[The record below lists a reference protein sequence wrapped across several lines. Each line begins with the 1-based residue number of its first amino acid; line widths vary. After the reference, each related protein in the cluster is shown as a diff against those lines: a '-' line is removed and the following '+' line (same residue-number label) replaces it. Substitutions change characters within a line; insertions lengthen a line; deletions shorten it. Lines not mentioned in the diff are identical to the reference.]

1 MITYG
6 ARKGTGPRA
15 PESISA
21 PVCIWDE
28 YMVTEDEYPGTENPC
43 NQSAPFEEGTDHDH
57 DSETESDVHAPPP
70 PPATKSMKAPPPAAA
85 ALPAAAAPASG
96 SKNPTGKVPNG
107 SKTGNATKS
116 VQTDPTTAGDIAAT
130 KAVPLSSAIFIDE
143 YAFDVPTNPV
153 ECFQKVRQQ
162 VIASYRAVAARRGTD
177 RDLAVVMG
185 SGSVD
190 GVGGVHGGGRGGR
203 KRAAGGGRGGDVEEG
218 RKVKR

>member
-70 PPATKSMKAPPPAAA
+70 AATKTMKAPPPAAA

-116 VQTDPTTAGDIAAT
+116 VQTDPTTAGDIDAT
-130 KAVPLSSAIFIDE
+130 KAVLILCDL
-143 YAFDVPTNPV
+143 YRR
-153 ECFQKVRQQ
+153 VRLRR
-162 VIASYRAVAARRGTD
+162 SYK
-177 RDLAVVMG
+177 
-185 SGSVD
+185 S
-190 GVGGVHGGGRGGR
+190 GGVFPEGAAAGHCVVPCRGG
-203 KRAAGGGRGGDVEEG
+203 KEGD
-218 RKVKR
+218 